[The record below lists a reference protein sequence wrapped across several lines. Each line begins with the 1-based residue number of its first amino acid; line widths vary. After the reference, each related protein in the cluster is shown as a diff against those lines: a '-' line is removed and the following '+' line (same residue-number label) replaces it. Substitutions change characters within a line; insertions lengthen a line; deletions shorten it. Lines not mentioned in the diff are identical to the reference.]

1 VLLGHVISTKAIAPV
16 VTDDAMDYPKDWK
29 SKYQLSPRVGHTE
42 DGRTI
47 CLHSLCVHPDF
58 SRKGL
63 GTILLQSYVQRIRD
77 SGVASRIALICR
89 DRYIPFYERAGFK
102 KMGPSKC
109 QYGGGNWV
117 DMVLDFEDGVDDGW
131 DY

>member
-1 VLLGHVISTKAIAPV
+1 VLLGHVISTKAISPL

-29 SKYQLSPRVGHTE
+29 TNYRLSSRIGHTE

-58 SRKGL
+58 ARKGL

-77 SGVASRIALICR
+77 SGVAARIALICR

-117 DMVLDFEDGVDDGW
+117 DMVLNLEDDGW
-131 DY
+131 ED